1 MSSFYI
7 HKSLSFSW
15 LQRKLLLIQK
25 FKSSFQRRETM
36 KPAVNSVPRSNAIVL
51 TKSDSIVN
59 VENLFKN
66 YAPSISLFLA
76 LLALSF
82 TAIFFKLGETEIS
95 SNAVVF
101 NRLWIATIILGLSQ
115 KTSKVKLSSPNEI
128 NQKIHEN
135 NLKTYT
141 KRELWLILLMVVSAT
156 ASILFWAWSLSQTSV
171 ANSTVLR
178 NLTPLFTSL
187 CGWLI
192 LKQKFDRQFC
202 WGMLIAIV
210 GAVAIG
216 WDDLQV
222 SNDNFLGDATALLS
236 AFFYAIYL
244 LAVEDLRLHRS
255 ATTILFWRCSFGTL
269 VMLPIAAFTGDSL
282 FPTSWLGW
290 ILVIALAFVSQVC
303 GQGLLAYSLSKFSSS
318 FVAIVLLLTPI
329 TTAILAW
336 LIFAE
341 SLGWL
346 NAIAFILV
354 LFGIY
359 IAQSSSSVQKS

>member
-7 HKSLSFSW
+7 RKSLGFSW
-15 LQRKLLLIQK
+15 LQRKLLLIQQLNAK
-25 FKSSFQRRETM
+25 
-36 KPAVNSVPRSNAIVL
+36 AIVL
-51 TKSDSIVN
+51 KRADSIVN
-59 VENLFKN
+59 VVNLVQK

-115 KTSKVKLSSPNEI
+115 KTNKFKSSPPNEI

-135 NLKTYT
+135 NLTTYT
-141 KRELWLILLMVVSAT
+141 NRELWLILLMVASAT
-156 ASILFWAWSLSQTSV
+156 ASIICWAWSLGQTSV

-216 WDDLQV
+216 WDDLQI
-222 SNDNFLGDATALLS
+222 SQDNFLGDATALLS
-236 AFFYAIYL
+236 ALFYAIYL
-244 LAVEDLRLHRS
+244 LAVEDLRLRRS
-255 ATTILFWRCSFGTL
+255 ATTILFWRCSLGTL
-269 VMLPIAAFTGDSL
+269 AMLSKK
-282 FPTSWLGW
+282 
-290 ILVIALAFVSQVC
+290 
-303 GQGLLAYSLSKFSSS
+303 LAYF
-318 FVAIVLLLTPI
+318 LT
-329 TTAILAW
+329 LA
-336 LIFAE
+336 LPKTLD
-341 SLGWL
+341 SY
-346 NAIAFILV
+346 LV
-354 LFGIY
+354 C
-359 IAQSSSSVQKS
+359 